1 MTSDMR
7 IRACDADR
15 LEGFLNSTLSV
26 AQELEFTMHLNT
38 CEDCRESLERQAA
51 APGDWQEARQM
62 LKLVVEPRFE
72 EGDADGPSSRRPL
85 QIQNVLD
92 ALGPT
97 DDPAMLGRLG
107 GYEVSGI
114 VGSGGM
120 GVVLK
125 AIDKSL
131 ERTVAIKVLAPHL
144 ATSGAARKRFAREAK
159 AAAAVLH
166 PNVIAIHSVSN
177 DEALPYLVMPYVR
190 GSSLQKRLDAE
201 GPLPL
206 VEVLRIGAQIAA
218 GLAAA
223 HAQGLV
229 HRDIKPANIL
239 LEDGVERVTITD
251 FGLARAVDDASITHT
266 GMIAGTPQYMS
277 PEQARGEPVDQRSD
291 LFSLGSVLYAACTGR
306 SPFRAE
312 TTYGV
317 MRQITDAEPADV
329 RTVNPAIPAWL
340 NHIIS
345 RLMSKQRDL
354 RFQSS
359 REVAELLEECL
370 AHVQQPKTVAL
381 PAQLRQR
388 VRLATGFRS
397 LWDSRRWVA
406 VGVLGLG
413 LMLAGVV
420 ILLESNKGTVRIES
434 DTDDVTVRVVKGEEV
449 VKTLTVTKKD
459 NSVRVAAGEY
469 VVEIAGE
476 SDGVTVLNGEVH
488 VQRGGVNIVKIV
500 RTPPIAQAATDPTT
514 AVLFGPRTPAPS
526 RRDADEENQKTLA
539 AMKDWVIAGDMLHD
553 LQTSGKRLAVLRV
566 FADGRVVRTGKNNG
580 DPLFRKNIGAE
591 AVKKL
596 VAELKSKATLR
607 DLSSMKLMQDE
618 FPVQT
623 ADEEKL
629 KATLKSTADELNLG
643 DPLPARLWDQDAHRI
658 TIRSDGKVYDL
669 LSLDPPHPERPASR
683 RPKIAPLTEEISQKL
698 WGMVGGDETDK
709 TAKPDGSTS
718 AAEPKVDRRFATSW
732 RVESIAISADGR
744 YAAVPG
750 GQHAAPKPA
759 DWIPVIEILDLE
771 GGKLVLSFKLTTSDE
786 DTMLAKLDRV
796 HPIDVTALAFSP
808 DGSRLAIGTRM
819 GQVKLFDPRTGEL
832 QQTLFDGPG
841 QAADDKTPENLKPFK
856 RALGTVNSLA
866 FSPDGTLLVSCGGS
880 FEAFPLVPEE
890 AERSLGRSVTGPGR
904 LKVWDLATGSIKHD
918 LVGHSHA
925 SAAAFSPDGKLL
937 ASAGNWE
944 DSSGHGTGLIL
955 WDPSS
960 GEKRLRLDVPTNGFV
975 PGVSFSPDGKLVA
988 VPTLHFDKDKDRPS
1002 GKLTLAHAATGL
1014 MEWQTEFSTWV
1025 SAPLFTTNGTSLLV
1039 LRGDNMLEYL
1049 DPQTGKPRRQIRA
1062 QNFAPG
1068 SNWNC
1073 LAGKSGTVVIGG
1085 MGSGRGSIDVW
1096 RP

>member
-1 MTSDMR
+1 MTSDLR
-7 IRACDADR
+7 TSACDADR
-15 LEGFLNSTLSV
+15 LEGFLNSTLSE

-38 CEDCRESLERQAA
+38 CEDCRDSLERQAA
-51 APGDWQEARQM
+51 APSDWKEAEQM
-62 LKLVVEPRFE
+62 LKPISEPRFE
-72 EGDADGPSSRRPL
+72 EGDADCPQPRRSL

-131 ERTVAIKVLAPHL
+131 ERMVAIKVLAPHL

-177 DEALPYLVMPYVR
+177 DESLPYLVMPYVR
-190 GSSLQKRLDAE
+190 GSSLQKRLDAQ

-206 VEVLRIGAQIAA
+206 VEVLRIGSQIAA

-306 SPFRAE
+306 SPFCAE

-317 MRQITDAEPADV
+317 MRQITDAQPADV
-329 RTVNPAIPAWL
+329 RMVNPTIPAWL
-340 NHIIS
+340 NHIIA
-345 RLMSKQRDL
+345 RLMSKPRDQ

-370 AHVQQPKTVAL
+370 AHVQQPKSVPL

-388 VRLATGFRS
+388 VRLATGLRS
-397 LWDSRRWVA
+397 LWESRRWVA
-406 VGVLGLG
+406 AGVLGLG
-413 LMLAGVV
+413 LMVAGVV

-449 VKTLTVTKKD
+449 VKTLTVTRKD

-476 SDGVTVLNGEVH
+476 SDGVTVVNGQVQ
-488 VQRGGVNIVKIV
+488 VQRGGMNIVKVI
-500 RTPPIAQAATDPTT
+500 RTPSTARSAEDPTT
-514 AVLFGPRTPAPS
+514 AVLSGPRKPAPTG
-526 RRDADEENQKTLA
+526 RDADEENQKTLA
-539 AMKDWVIAGDMLHD
+539 AM
-553 LQTSGKRLAVLRV
+553 
-566 FADGRVVRTGKNNG
+566 
-580 DPLFRKNIGAE
+580 
-591 AVKKL
+591 
-596 VAELKSKATLR
+596 
-607 DLSSMKLMQDE
+607 
-618 FPVQT
+618 
-623 ADEEKL
+623 
-629 KATLKSTADELNLG
+629 
-643 DPLPARLWDQDAHRI
+643 
-658 TIRSDGKVYDL
+658 
-669 LSLDPPHPERPASR
+669 
-683 RPKIAPLTEEISQKL
+683 
-698 WGMVGGDETDK
+698 
-709 TAKPDGSTS
+709 
-718 AAEPKVDRRFATSW
+718 EPKLDRHIATSW

-750 GQHAAPKPA
+750 GVQSAPKPA
-759 DWIPVIEILDLE
+759 DWEPVIEILDLKA
-771 GGKLVLSFKLTTSDE
+771 GNLVLSFKLTTAE
-786 DTMLAKLDRV
+786 EEAMLATLKRM

-819 GQVKLFDPRTGEL
+819 GQVKLFDTHTGEL
-832 QQTLFDGPG
+832 RQTLSDGPG
-841 QAADDKTPENLKPFK
+841 QAADDKTPAELMAFK
-856 RALGTVNSLA
+856 RALGSVNSLA
-866 FSPDGTLLVSCGGS
+866 FSPDGTLLVVCGGA
-880 FEAFPLVPEE
+880 FETSPLVPEQT
-890 AERSLGRSVTGPGR
+890 ERGLGRSVTGPGR
-904 LKVWDLATGSIKHD
+904 LKVWDLATGALKHD
-918 LVGHSHA
+918 LAGHSHA

-937 ASAGNWE
+937 ASAGHWE
-944 DSSGHGTGLIL
+944 DSSGHGTGLVL
-955 WDPSS
+955 WDPLS
-960 GEKRLRLDVPTNGFV
+960 GEKRLRLEIPTNGLIS
-975 PGVSFSPDGKLVA
+975 GVSFSPDGKLVA
-988 VPTLHFDKDKDRPS
+988 IPSLHFDKDRDRPS

-1014 MEWQTEFSTWV
+1014 MEWQTEFSSWV
-1025 SAPLFTTNGTSLLV
+1025 SAPLFTSNGTRLLV

-1049 DPQTGKPRRQIRA
+1049 DAQTGKPRRQIRA

-1073 LAGKSGTVVIGG
+1073 LAGQSGTVVIGG
-1085 MGSGRGSIDVW
+1085 MGSGRGSVDVW
-1096 RP
+1096 RPVGVIFD